1 MNLPGLIAFPKGY
14 FDDLCDGTRTLGSWI
29 DEASTLGIDG
39 VEMYPH
45 FYQEP
50 NRGAI
55 VSANKYAHSKGLQ
68 TPMMCTSPD
77 FTQHAKEE
85 RMKEIRSMRFWID
98 IMSET
103 PDTGR
108 VKSCRV
114 LSGQRRPGI
123 SREDGIAWVTDAI
136 EQLLPY
142 AEEKGVHL
150 VMENH
155 YKDGRW
161 TYPEF
166 AQSLD
171 IYSEIVDSIKSRWFG
186 VNFDP
191 SNALISGQDP
201 TAVLRKFKDR
211 VLTMHASD
219 RHLRPGYTIDD
230 LSEHAARG
238 YHQALEHGV
247 IGTGLID
254 YDCIFRTLKETGF
267 SGWISIEDGV
277 NGPEDLRNSIKFLKS
292 IIGNKFGRH

>member
-29 DEASTLGIDG
+29 DEASTLGIEG

-55 VSANKYAHSKGLQ
+55 VGANKYAHSKGLQ

-108 VKSCRV
+108 VKSCRI

-254 YDCIFRTLKETGF
+254 YDSIFRTLKETGF

-292 IIGNKFGRH
+292 IIRNTFGRH